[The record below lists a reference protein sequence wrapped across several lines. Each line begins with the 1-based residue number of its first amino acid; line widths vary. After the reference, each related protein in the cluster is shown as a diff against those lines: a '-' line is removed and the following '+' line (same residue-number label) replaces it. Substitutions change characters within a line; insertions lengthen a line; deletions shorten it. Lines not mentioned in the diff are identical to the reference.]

1 MPNELKGFWRPVA
14 ISAISILMAGF
25 PMYFIHNNKPTMTTV
40 SKMIRQEA
48 PLAIENEL
56 RETRFESPDSG
67 IIRDK
72 HDVDQ
77 VMYKASEQKLIE
89 MHDINLRY
97 LIFLIAYKWSQPR

>member
-25 PMYFIHNNKPTMTTV
+25 PMYIIQNNKPTMTTV

-56 RETRFESPDSG
+56 REIKLTQKSLEIQLAKQSVQ
-67 IIRDK
+67 I
-72 HDVDQ
+72 
-77 VMYKASEQKLIE
+77 EQILTEVRK
-89 MHDINLRY
+89 
-97 LIFLIAYKWSQPR
+97 

>member
-1 MPNELKGFWRPVA
+1 MPNELKGFWKPVA

-56 RETRFESPDSG
+56 REIKLTQKSLEIQLAKQSVQ
-67 IIRDK
+67 I
-72 HDVDQ
+72 
-77 VMYKASEQKLIE
+77 EQILTEVRK
-89 MHDINLRY
+89 
-97 LIFLIAYKWSQPR
+97 

>member
-56 RETRFESPDSG
+56 REIKLTQKSLEIQLARQSVQ
-67 IIRDK
+67 I
-72 HDVDQ
+72 
-77 VMYKASEQKLIE
+77 EQILTEVRK
-89 MHDINLRY
+89 
-97 LIFLIAYKWSQPR
+97 

>member
-1 MPNELKGFWRPVA
+1 MPNELKGFWRPAA

-56 RETRFESPDSG
+56 REIKLTQKSLEIQLAKQSVQ
-67 IIRDK
+67 I
-72 HDVDQ
+72 
-77 VMYKASEQKLIE
+77 EQILTEVRK
-89 MHDINLRY
+89 
-97 LIFLIAYKWSQPR
+97 

>member
-56 RETRFESPDSG
+56 REIKLTQKSLEIQLAKQSVQ
-67 IIRDK
+67 I
-72 HDVDQ
+72 
-77 VMYKASEQKLIE
+77 EQILTEVRK
-89 MHDINLRY
+89 
-97 LIFLIAYKWSQPR
+97 